1 MAAFLL
7 IFTFMF
13 IYCILVELF
22 VTARPVLS

>member
-7 IFTFMF
+7 IFMFMF
-13 IYCILVELF
+13 TYCILVELS